1 MRFSGTICIN
11 KAGRLTIGGCD
22 TTDLVAKFGTPL
34 YVFDEELIRQNCR
47 AYRAAFMQDELIQ
60 GEVIYA
66 SKAFMT
72 KAMAR
77 IIQEEGLGLDVVS
90 GGELYTALEAG
101 FDPARIYFHGN
112 NKSLAEL
119 EMALHAGVGYIV
131 VDNQT
136 ELHLLN
142 GLAGER
148 GKTAAILLRIT
159 PGVEAH
165 THEYIQTGQIDSKF
179 GSAISTG
186 QAGAIVA
193 AALQLPHID
202 VQGLHCHIGSQIF
215 ELESYRHTVQVMLD
229 FLSELRDQL
238 GFSARV
244 LNLGGGFGIYYAEGD
259 EPASIAAYG
268 QLVRESILQ
277 GCEERKLPVPR
288 LVVEPGRSIIGPAG
302 TTLYTVGSVKEIP
315 GVRTYVAVD
324 GGMGDNPRP
333 ALYQSKY
340 SALLANKADRPPE
353 MVVSV
358 AGKYCESGD
367 MLIWDL
373 AVPQPEPG
381 DILAVFCTGA
391 YNYSMAMNYNR
402 VPRPAAVL
410 VKDGQAD
417 LIIRRESYADLVQ
430 NDVIPERMLK

>member
-1 MRFSGTICIN
+1 MRLHGTMSIN
-11 KAGRLTIGGCD
+11 AEGRLTIGGCD
-22 TTDLVAKFGTPL
+22 TAGLVAEFGTPL

-47 AYRAAFMQDELIQ
+47 AYRAAFMQDERIQ

-112 NKSLAEL
+112 NKSPAEL
-119 EMALHAGVGYIV
+119 EMALAAGIGYFV
-131 VDNQT
+131 VDNFT

-148 GKTAAILLRIT
+148 GVKASILLRIT

-186 QAGAIVA
+186 QALAIVEE
-193 AALQLPHID
+193 ALQLPHID
-202 VQGLHCHIGSQIF
+202 LKGLHCHIGSQIF
-215 ELESYRHTVQVMLD
+215 ELESYRYTVQVMLD
-229 FLSELRDQL
+229 FLAELRSRL
-238 GFSARV
+238 GFTAEI

-268 QLVRESILQ
+268 QLVRESVLA
-277 GCEERKLPVPR
+277 GCEERELPLPR

-315 GVRTYVAVD
+315 GVRTYIAVD

-333 ALYQSKY
+333 ALYQSRY
-340 SALLANKADRPPE
+340 SALLANKADQPAE
-353 MVVSV
+353 IVVSV

-373 AVPQPEPG
+373 AVPRTEPG

-430 NDVIPERMLK
+430 NDVIPERLKK